1 VPGVLIWEADQRL
14 DEVHVREIAADGAT
28 VTAPEAS
35 VELDSTCWLS
45 IPALGRDGSR
55 RVLLSSRAVW
65 TRGGEVGLMFAGTRG
80 PEDPDKTRVRAR
92 AKTIF
97 LD

>member
-1 VPGVLIWEADQRL
+1 VSE
-14 DEVHVREIAADGAT
+14 
-28 VTAPEAS
+28 PEAN
-35 VELDSTCWLS
+35 VELDGTCWLS

-80 PEDPDKTRVRAR
+80 AEEDPDKTRVRAR
-92 AKTIF
+92 ANTIF